1 MIFEKKE
8 EIDKEGYIVLSE
20 GQLMLRQFLK
30 HRVAVFSLVILLI
43 LYIIV
48 IFADFFSPYGMLTN
62 HKYYLYAPP
71 QITKINFFDDEGKFH
86 FRPFIYRQEAVRDP
100 KTLRFVYKGDK
111 SKKDF
116 IYFFVKGEPYEM
128 LGFIKSNIHFF
139 GVKEGKLFLLGTDII
154 GRDLLSRIIFGGRVS
169 LSIGLI
175 GVIILVFIGTIVGT
189 ISGYYGGWADNLI
202 QRFIEII
209 RTIPQVALWM
219 ALAAVIPKEWP
230 STYVYLGIVIIFG
243 LISWAGLAREVRGKV
258 LAIRR
263 SDYIYAAEVS
273 GASSLRIIFQ
283 HIIPNVLSHIIVI
296 ATLSIPIMIIGEAA
310 LSFLGLGIKPPMTSW
325 GLLLTQLRE
334 VQTLKHYPWLIC
346 PAGFIVIS
354 VLCYNFIGD
363 ALRDVNDPHS
373 R

>member
-128 LGFIKSNIHFF
+128 LGFIKSDIHFF

-154 GRDLLSRIIFGGRVS
+154 GRDLLSRIIFGSKRVS
-169 LSIGLI
+169 C
-175 GVIILVFIGTIVGT
+175 TK
-189 ISGYYGGWADNLI
+189 
-202 QRFIEII
+202 Q
-209 RTIPQVALWM
+209 
-219 ALAAVIPKEWP
+219 
-230 STYVYLGIVIIFG
+230 
-243 LISWAGLAREVRGKV
+243 
-258 LAIRR
+258 
-263 SDYIYAAEVS
+263 DYSMKFY
-273 GASSLRIIFQ
+273 
-283 HIIPNVLSHIIVI
+283 
-296 ATLSIPIMIIGEAA
+296 
-310 LSFLGLGIKPPMTSW
+310 
-325 GLLLTQLRE
+325 
-334 VQTLKHYPWLIC
+334 
-346 PAGFIVIS
+346 
-354 VLCYNFIGD
+354 
-363 ALRDVNDPHS
+363 
-373 R
+373 